1 MTAFPRTKEIS
12 LATACGVILLA
23 MIGCSPATM
32 AQVSGTVTSKG
43 KPVPD
48 AVVQFVAQNSPG
60 AVGRTDAA
68 GQFSLSTLKPGD
80 GAFFG
85 MFQVKIEPFLPG
97 ADPDNPSPP
106 PPPRTDIPK
115 VYRSVATTP
124 LSAEVKRGAKN
135 AFDFELSSERGFSK

>member
-1 MTAFPRTKEIS
+1 VIVFSRTKKMFWVPVSGMIS
-12 LATACGVILLA
+12 LAA
-23 MIGCSPATM
+23 IGCSPATM
-32 AQVSGTVTSKG
+32 AKVSGTVTSNG

-48 AVVQFVAQNSPG
+48 AVVQFVAHKGPG
-60 AVGRTDAA
+60 AVGRTDAT

-85 MFQVKIEPFLPG
+85 TFQVTVQRFLPG
-97 ADPDNPSPP
+97 EDPDNPSPSP
-106 PPPRTDIPK
+106 PPPNDIPK
-115 VYRSVATTP
+115 VYRSAATTP